1 MRCLRAA
8 AGPATAHAVAAHAA
22 TTRSGDARERLHYMD
37 PSIGPSDGTWALLG
51 RLVDGSYTAR
61 QMEQTRTTQL
71 DSDEPGEA

>member
-37 PSIGPSDGTWALLG
+37 PSIGPSDGTW
-51 RLVDGSYTAR
+51 LVDGSYTAR